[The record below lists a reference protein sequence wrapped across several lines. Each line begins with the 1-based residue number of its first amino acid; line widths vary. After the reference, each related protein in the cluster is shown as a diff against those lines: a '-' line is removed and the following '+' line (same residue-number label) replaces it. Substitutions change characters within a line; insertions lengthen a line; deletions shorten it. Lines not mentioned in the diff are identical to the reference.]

1 MSLSTYIV
9 TIEDNRG
16 FLHDVEV
23 VANTSYD
30 AVHAFGYANNH
41 VYGNGVVV
49 NIKKKM
55 A

>member
-1 MSLSTYIV
+1 MPLSTYIV
-9 TIEDNRG
+9 TIEDSQG
-16 FLHDVEV
+16 FHRDVEV
-23 VANTSYD
+23 VANTSDD